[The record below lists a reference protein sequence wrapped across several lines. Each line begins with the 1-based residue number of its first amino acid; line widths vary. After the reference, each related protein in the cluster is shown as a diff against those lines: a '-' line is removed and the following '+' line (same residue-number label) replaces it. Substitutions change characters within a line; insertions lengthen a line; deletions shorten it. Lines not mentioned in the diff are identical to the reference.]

1 MILMC
6 QWYSSTAVTNIALWG
21 EDVHNGEAMHVCGEG
36 ILQKSLYLS
45 LDSAVNLK
53 PP

>member
-1 MILMC
+1 M
-6 QWYSSTAVTNIALWG
+6 
-21 EDVHNGEAMHVCGEG
+21 GEAMHVCGEG

-53 PP
+53 LP